1 MQNQKPFQVG
11 DKVKGVYH
19 GQQYTGTVEYARP
32 HTMNQSYKHHI
43 VLDAPIMVYSDT
55 RERIIVSIWEPRES
69 GNTIEAALVKKLTK
83 RGFNTPSLI
92 ILQLKHRQQGAVD
105 QQRRNSE
112 MNKFANQYGYSDV
125 YPFEVVKVISDK
137 TIEVREMDAERD
149 ESVKLEWVVGGF
161 AGHCTNQRD
170 QKWFITSNDSNP
182 VVRIRLSKSGVWK
195 DKHGRKFGLSDQPSR
210 FYDYNF

>member
-1 MQNQKPFQVG
+1 
-11 DKVKGVYH
+11 
-19 GQQYTGTVEYARP
+19 
-32 HTMNQSYKHHI
+32 
-43 VLDAPIMVYSDT
+43 
-55 RERIIVSIWEPRES
+55 
-69 GNTIEAALVKKLTK
+69 
-83 RGFNTPSLI
+83 
-92 ILQLKHRQQGAVD
+92 
-105 QQRRNSE
+105 

-137 TIEVREMDAERD
+137 TVEVREMEAERD

-195 DKHGRKFGLSDQPSR
+195 DKHGRKFGLSAQPVR